1 MNPQRADPQPLSRL
15 TLNAQT
21 ETIDPAKMIV
31 RSVITTADP
40 DRAGDVVV
48 PKGLRNAAEF
58 LANPVVLW
66 AHQRTMPPI
75 GVCQALD
82 VLPDRIV
89 AETKFSESSPLA
101 ADVFRLYAEGVLRGW
116 SIGFLPTKA
125 VPTRSGMRFEEW
137 DLLEYS
143 AVPVPENP
151 AALTMAVQKGLIAS
165 PDLRRWLVTDILA
178 DLFAA

>member
-1 MNPQRADPQPLSRL
+1 MKPRADPRTRI
-15 TLNAQT
+15 TLHSIT
-21 ETIDPAKMIV
+21 ETIDPDKMIV
-31 RSVITTADP
+31 RSVISTNDP
-40 DRAGDVVV
+40 DRAGDIVV
-48 PKGLRNAAEF
+48 PSGLRNSDEY
-58 LANPVVLW
+58 LRNPVVLW

-75 GVCQALD
+75 GVCQALQ

-89 AETKFSESSPLA
+89 AETKFASSLPLA

-116 SIGFLPTKA
+116 SIGFLPIKT
-125 VPTRSGMRFEEW
+125 VPLRSGMRVEEW

-151 AALTMAVQKGLIAS
+151 GALTMAVHKGLIES
-165 PDLRRWLVTDILA
+165 PDLRRWLIRDVLG